1 MPSSDPALFSLLQAY
16 SALSTPGSYL
26 HDFLLSSVLL
36 NSHLLQYPPS
46 HTYQLS
52 FWKWAIEHLE
62 KLLGDEEGAEI
73 DERMYDRLVSLV
85 TISKPVAHDVAA
97 PPPPSFVTHYWEP
110 APQSGPPSRT
120 TIESG
125 TTGLRTWRASFV
137 LAQFLIQNPTIL
149 VNKSVLEL
157 GSGTGFLGLIVA
169 DIQVSSGGVT
179 RQPVLYLT
187 DVNEDVLRRCHENTQ
202 LPCSRL
208 AACVVEAQL
217 SYSRRISPPRKFICQ
232 ITGLV

>member
-1 MPSSDPALFSLLQAY
+1 
-16 SALSTPGSYL
+16 
-26 HDFLLSSVLL
+26 
-36 NSHLLQYPPS
+36 
-46 HTYQLS
+46 
-52 FWKWAIEHLE
+52 
-62 KLLGDEEGAEI
+62 
-73 DERMYDRLVSLV
+73 MYDRLVSLV

-97 PPPPSFVTHYWEP
+97 PPPPSFVTHYWKP
-110 APQSGPPSRT
+110 APQSDQTKTDPHASTDAIPATEYHSATLFESRT

-137 LAQFLIQNPTIL
+137 LAQFLIQNPTVL

-157 GSGTGFLGLIVA
+157 GSGTGFLGLMVA

-179 RQPVLYLT
+179 RQPALSLT

-217 SYSRRISPPRKFICQ
+217 SYSRRISPSRKFICQ
-232 ITGLV
+232 IAGLV